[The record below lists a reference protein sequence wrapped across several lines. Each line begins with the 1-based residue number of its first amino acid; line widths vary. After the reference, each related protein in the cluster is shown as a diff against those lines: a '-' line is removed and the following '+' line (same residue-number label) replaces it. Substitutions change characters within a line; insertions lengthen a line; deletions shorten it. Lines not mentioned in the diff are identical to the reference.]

1 MRPHT
6 RVLRMT
12 VSDWLTIAAIVLAP
26 LVAIRVSVWLEKRK
40 ERRQRQFVIFQTL
53 MATRASGLAPNH
65 VQALNMIDVEFY
77 GTDKG
82 ARAIVDAWKVYL
94 DFLNTRAAPDAAWGA
109 KREELLV
116 DLLQKMASHL
126 GFHFDKTDIKRTSYF
141 PQGYSTAEWEQQ
153 QIRQL
158 VLALL
163 KGERALPVSE
173 AQPSAATTL
182 PPPEPPPPARGLL
195 G

>member
-1 MRPHT
+1 MTPSDSPAR
-6 RVLRMT
+6 RMA
-12 VSDWLTIAAIVLAP
+12 IAAV
-26 LVAIRVSVWLEKRK
+26 
-40 ERRQRQFVIFQTL
+40 RRR
-53 MATRASGLAPNH
+53 
-65 VQALNMIDVEFY
+65 FY

-82 ARAIVDAWKVYL
+82 PRAIVDAWKVYL
-94 DFLNTRAAPDAAWGA
+94 DFLNTPAAPDAAWGA

-116 DLLQKMASHL
+116 DLLQEMASHL

>member
-1 MRPHT
+1 MD
-6 RVLRMT
+6 L
-12 VSDWLTIAAIVLAP
+12 
-26 LVAIRVSVWLEKRK
+26 
-40 ERRQRQFVIFQTL
+40 
-53 MATRASGLAPNH
+53 
-65 VQALNMIDVEFY
+65 
-77 GTDKG
+77 
-82 ARAIVDAWKVYL
+82 
-94 DFLNTRAAPDAAWGA
+94 LNTRAAPDPAWGT
-109 KREELLV
+109 KREDQLV

-141 PQGYSTAEWEQQ
+141 PQGYSTADWEQQ